1 MCLILLSYRMHPLY
15 PLIVAANRD
24 EFYERPSAA
33 ADFWEESPEILGG
46 RDLKDGGTWVGITRG
61 GRFAALT
68 NYRDPLSVKL
78 DAPSRGWLVQNYL
91 LGLEDPE
98 SYLQNLAGQA
108 DRYNGFSLIVGDR
121 RRLYYYSNR
130 GSCRELSPGFYGL
143 SNRLLDTPWPKVE
156 KGKEAL
162 KVILDKSEQPSPE
175 DLFAALNDRSQPED
189 GRLPDTGVGVDWERI
204 LSPIFIESPD
214 YGTRSSTVLIIDR
227 NGWAT
232 FSEQSFNAHPEP
244 WMTARFRFRIGPGQ
258 GKAKGH

>member
-1 MCLILLSYRMHPLY
+1 
-15 PLIVAANRD
+15 
-24 EFYERPSAA
+24 
-33 ADFWEESPEILGG
+33 
-46 RDLKDGGTWVGITRG
+46 
-61 GRFAALT
+61 
-68 NYRDPLSVKL
+68 
-78 DAPSRGWLVQNYL
+78 
-91 LGLEDPE
+91 
-98 SYLQNLAGQA
+98 LAGQA

-130 GSCRELSPGFYGL
+130 GSCRELSPGLYGL

-162 KVILDKSEQPSPE
+162 KGILERSEQPSPE

-189 GRLPDTGVGVDWERI
+189 GRLPDTGIGPDWERI

-232 FSEQSFNAHPEP
+232 FSERSFNTHPEP
-244 WMTARFRFRIGPGQ
+244 WMTSQFRFRIGSDRGRI
-258 GKAKGH
+258 KGH